1 MVYNAIVLAIVT
13 FLGMALIY
21 YKLPAFVRRIILK
34 GDLITDVG
42 VAGVTYL
49 FLGGTATALIAAG
62 IVGILVSMSLS
73 YSKNMYIA
81 NLEKA
86 SNINTESGSKK
97 T

>member
-81 NLEKA
+81 NLEKV